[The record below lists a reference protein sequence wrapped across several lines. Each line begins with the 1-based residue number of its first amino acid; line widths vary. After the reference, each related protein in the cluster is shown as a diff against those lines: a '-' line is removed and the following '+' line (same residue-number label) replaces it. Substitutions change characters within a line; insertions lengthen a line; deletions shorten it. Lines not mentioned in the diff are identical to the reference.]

1 MTAFDLTVI
10 GGGPGGY
17 TAAIRAAQLGYEVA
31 LVEADRLGG
40 TCLNWGCIPTKSLL
54 HAADLLREM
63 RDAAD
68 WGIEIGEPSINLD
81 QMVAR
86 SRAAADQ
93 LANGVDYLMKKNG
106 ITVFAGSAALTS
118 PKHFAVAGEQHESE
132 FFILATGARSR
143 DLPHIKIDG
152 ERIWGPR
159 EAMTPAFKPERLLII
174 GAGAIGV
181 EFASFYAAIG
191 SRITLV
197 EALDQI
203 LPVED
208 VEVAAGLEDSFKA
221 RGIDV
226 KTGTMVASLEQ
237 NGDVLVAEIGDEVA
251 EFDAAI
257 LSVGV
262 TGNVEN
268 LGLAA
273 TDIAVDGGFVTTD
286 AFGKTSEPTVYAIGD
301 VAGAPCLA
309 HKASHEAVI
318 AVEAIDGQ
326 SPTPLDMA
334 RIPGCTYSYP
344 QVASI
349 GMTETAAK
357 DAGLETRIGRFPL
370 LANGKA
376 IASGTPDGMI
386 KVIFDQATGELL
398 GAHMLGAGVTELIQG
413 YAIAMGLEATE
424 VDLIETVF
432 PHPTLSEGMHEAVL
446 AAFDRALNF

>member
-54 HAADLLREM
+54 HAADVLREL
-63 RDAAD
+63 RDASD
-68 WGIEIGEPSINLD
+68 WGIEIGEPNIDLD
-81 QMVAR
+81 RMVAR
-86 SRAAADQ
+86 SRGAADQ
-93 LANGVDYLMKKNG
+93 LANGVDYLMRKNG
-106 ITVFAGSAALTS
+106 ITVFAGSAVLTS
-118 PKHFAVAGEQHESE
+118 PTSFAIAGEDHESE
-132 FFILATGARSR
+132 FVILATGARSR

-159 EAMTPAFKPERLLII
+159 EAMTPAFKPDRLLII

-191 SRITLV
+191 STVTLV

-208 VEVAAGLEDSFKA
+208 AEIAAGLEDSFKA
-221 RGIDV
+221 RGVDV
-226 KTGTMVASLEQ
+226 RTGTLVASLEQ
-237 NGDVLVAEIGDEVA
+237 DGDVLVAEMGTEVD

-262 TGNVEN
+262 TGNVER
-268 LGLAA
+268 LGLEA
-273 TDIAVDGGFVTTD
+273 TNVAVDGGFVTTD
-286 AFGKTSEPTVYAIGD
+286 AFGKTREPTVYAIGD

-326 SPTPLDMA
+326 SPKPLDKA
-334 RIPGCTYSYP
+334 RIPGCTYSDP

-349 GMTETAAK
+349 GMTEKAATE
-357 DAGLETRIGRFPL
+357 AGRETRIGRFPL